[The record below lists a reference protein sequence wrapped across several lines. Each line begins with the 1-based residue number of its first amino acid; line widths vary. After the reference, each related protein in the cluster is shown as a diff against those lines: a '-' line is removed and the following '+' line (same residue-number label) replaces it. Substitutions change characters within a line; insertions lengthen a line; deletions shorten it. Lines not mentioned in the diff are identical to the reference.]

1 MSGYSG
7 YTHTAFG
14 VTLRNTFPADG
25 RCADQFWI
33 LAGLVAL
40 LLVWSPWSAAQQP
53 DELVIPYIVRAPQLD
68 DFNGMR
74 ASPEIA
80 AMMARAEGFV
90 QREPD
95 NGTPASQDTIVYTAY
110 DNRNLYVVFL
120 AHDSEPELIRA
131 NLAPRENV
139 IDDDFVAVLI
149 DTFNDQRNAYGFG
162 STPLGVQVDGR
173 WSEIA
178 KQSNFDTSYEAVWYT
193 DARLTDTGYMVK
205 LTIPLRNLRFPD
217 TDEQVWRVMF
227 ERRIPRLSE
236 QSNWPRYLST
246 VEGRLNQAGILRGV
260 RDVSPGRNIQL
271 IPFAF
276 ARTFDV
282 LDSRAVGG
290 PTFNDSSE
298 ENIGLD
304 AKFVFQDSMVLDAT
318 LNPDFSQVES
328 DEPQVTVNERFE
340 VRFDERR
347 PFFIENADYFNT
359 ESTLVF
365 TRRIV
370 DPNAGLRFT
379 GKQGPWGIGTMVIN
393 DEAPGQRL
401 DADHPLTG
409 EAADIRIMRVF
420 RDISEQSRIG
430 MLYTERQFGDQV
442 NRVSSVD
449 ARFKMNPNWTTELQ
463 LIGTGFEDGI
473 GADRRGRQANARF
486 DRSGRNTTVHAH
498 VIDTTEE
505 FRADLGFLNRNYQ
518 PDSRSTH
525 GFARYVFWPE
535 GRALNSW
542 GGRVFVNDIVD
553 QSGNRL
559 YSQVAP
565 SLQWS
570 WGGETELSL
579 TYEDVTERLRPH
591 DVPGLA
597 RIRDYAQNG
606 WSAEFATQ
614 MFTTV
619 GFSLVLE
626 AGETINL
633 DPAAGH
639 QPEVADSVS
648 AQFELLWRPLDRLRH
663 DFTYLYTKL
672 DDPNGDGRIFTDRI
686 VRSRWNYQFTKELSL
701 RFIAQIEETDPG
713 PLTSLKRDENLNFDL
728 LMRYVINPWSALYAG
743 YNTNSSN
750 FALVDTEMGT
760 EMVRTHDLH
769 RDGQQVFLKFS
780 YLLQP

>member
-1 MSGYSG
+1 MITRKFHLPHSGRRG
-7 YTHTAFG
+7 AAH
-14 VTLRNTFPADG
+14 
-25 RCADQFWI
+25 
-33 LAGLVAL
+33 AL
-40 LLVWSPWSAAQQP
+40 LWLACLGLIWSPWSVAQQV
-53 DELVIPYIVRAPQLD
+53 DELVIPYIDRAPELD
-68 DFNGMR
+68 DFRGMR

-80 AMMARAEGFV
+80 ATMARVEGFV

-95 NGTPASQDTIVYTAY
+95 NGMPSSQNTMVYTAY

-120 AHDSEPELIRA
+120 AFDSEPDLIRA

-139 IDDDFVAVLI
+139 IDDDFVAVMI

-193 DARLTDTGYMVK
+193 DARLTDSGYMVRM
-205 LTIPLRNLRFPD
+205 TIPLRNLRFPD

-236 QSNWPRYLST
+236 QSNWPPYLST

-276 ARTFDV
+276 ARSFDV
-282 LDSRAVGG
+282 LDSRAAGG
-290 PTFNDSSE
+290 PAFNDNSE

-304 AKFVFQDSMVLDAT
+304 AKFVFQDSLVLDAT

-365 TRRIV
+365 TRRIA
-370 DPNAGLRFT
+370 DPDAGLRFT
-379 GKQGPWGIGTMVIN
+379 GKQGPWGIGTLMIN

-401 DADHPLTG
+401 DSDHPLAG
-409 EAADIRIMRVF
+409 EAADIRILRVF
-420 RDISEQSRIG
+420 REISEQSRVG
-430 MLYTERQFGDQV
+430 VLYTEREFGELINQV
-442 NRVSSVD
+442 TSLD
-449 ARFKMNPNWTTELQ
+449 ARFKLNPNWTTELQ
-463 LIGTGFEDGI
+463 AIDTGFEDGSH
-473 GADRRGRQANARF
+473 DHLHGRQFNARL
-486 DRSGRNTTVHAH
+486 DRSGRNFSAHAH
-498 VIDTTEE
+498 VIDTSEE
-505 FRADLGFLNRNYQ
+505 FRADLGFFNRNYQ

-535 GRALNSW
+535 GGLLNSW

-553 QSGNRL
+553 QSGSRL
-559 YSQVAP
+559 YSQVMPA
-565 SLQWS
+565 LEWT
-570 WGGETELSL
+570 WNGETELSL
-579 TYEDVTERLRPH
+579 TYEDVDERLRPQ
-591 DVPGLA
+591 DFPGLM
-597 RIRDYAQNG
+597 RERDYEQKT
-606 WSAEFATQ
+606 WSAEFETQ

-619 GFSLVLE
+619 GFSLELE
-626 AGETINL
+626 MGETINL
-633 DPAAGH
+633 DPLPGTDPELAESSSAG
-639 QPEVADSVS
+639 
-648 AQFELLWRPLDRLRH
+648 FELLWRPLDRLRH

-672 DDPNGDGRIFTDRI
+672 DDPNGAGNIFTDHI
-686 VRSRWNYQFTKELSL
+686 VRSRWNYQFTRELSL
-701 RFIAQIEETDPG
+701 RFIAQHEATDPG

-728 LMRYVINPWSALYAG
+728 LVRYVINPWSALYAG
-743 YNTNSSN
+743 FNTNSSN
-750 FALVDTEMGT
+750 FALVDTETGT
-760 EMVRTHDLH
+760 EMVRTHHLQ
-769 RDGQQVFLKFS
+769 RDGKQLFLKFS

>member
-1 MSGYSG
+1 MTSKDSS
-7 YTHTAFG
+7 
-14 VTLRNTFPADG
+14 PADG
-25 RCADQFWI
+25 WCAGHFWK
-33 LAGLVAL
+33 LAGLVSL
-40 LLVWSPWSAAQQP
+40 LLVWSPWSAAQP
-53 DELVIPYIVRAPQLD
+53 ADELAIPRIGRAPQLD
-68 DFNGMR
+68 DFRGME

-80 AMMARAEGFV
+80 AMMARVEGFV

-95 NGTPASQDTIVYTAY
+95 NGEPATHDTTVYMAY
-110 DNRNLYVVFL
+110 DDRNLYTVFL
-120 AHDSEPELIRA
+120 AFDSEPDLVRA

-139 IDDDFVAVLI
+139 IDDDFVAVMI

-193 DARLTDTGYMVK
+193 DARLTDSGYMVK
-205 LTIPLRNLRFPD
+205 MTIPLRNLRFPD
-217 TDEQVWRVMF
+217 TGEQVWRVMF

-236 QSNWPRYLST
+236 QSNWPQYLST

-282 LDSRAVGG
+282 LDSRAAGG
-290 PTFNDSSE
+290 PAFNENSE

-304 AKFVFQDSMVLDAT
+304 AKFVFQDSLVLDAT

-370 DPNAGLRFT
+370 DPDAGLRFT
-379 GKQGPWGIGTMVIN
+379 GKQGPWGIGAMVIN

-401 DADHPLTG
+401 DAGHPLAG
-409 EAADIRIMRVF
+409 EAADIRIMRLF
-420 RDISEQSRIG
+420 RDISEQSRVG
-430 MLYTERQFGDQV
+430 MLYTERQFGDHV

-449 ARFKMNPNWTTELQ
+449 ARLKLNPNWTTELQ
-463 LIGTGFEDGI
+463 LIGTGFEDGA
-473 GADRRGRQANARF
+473 GADRTGRQANARF
-486 DRSGRNTTVHAH
+486 DRSGRHTTVHAH

-505 FRADLGFLNRNYQ
+505 FRADLGFFNRNYQ

-525 GFARYVFWPE
+525 GFLRYAFWPE
-535 GRALNSW
+535 DRALNSLS
-542 GGRVFVNDIVD
+542 GRVFVNDIVD
-553 QSGNRL
+553 QSGSRL

-565 SLQWS
+565 ALEWS
-570 WGGETELSL
+570 WDAETELSL
-579 TYEDVTERLRPH
+579 VYEDLWERLRPD
-591 DVPGLA
+591 DVPGLT
-597 RIRDYAQNG
+597 RVRDYAQSR
-606 WSAEFATQ
+606 WSAAFETQ
-614 MFTTV
+614 MFTKV
-619 GFSLVLE
+619 GFSLELE

-633 DPAAGH
+633 DPAAGF
-639 QPEVADSVS
+639 QPELADSVS

-672 DDPNGDGRIFTDRI
+672 DDPDGGGRIFTDQI

-701 RFIAQIEETDPG
+701 RFIMQFEETDPG

-728 LMRYVINPWSALYAG
+728 LARYVINPWSALYAG

-760 EMVRTHDLH
+760 EMVRTRGLH
-769 RDGQQVFLKFS
+769 RDGEQVFLKFS

>member
-1 MSGYSG
+1 MFLRGYSL
-7 YTHTAFG
+7 
-14 VTLRNTFPADG
+14 LRRRRQNWVS
-25 RCADQFWI
+25 RRLWI
-33 LAGLVAL
+33 VLAGFC
-40 LLVWSPWSAAQQP
+40 WSPWTVAQQT
-53 DELVIPYIVRAPQLD
+53 DELVIPYIERAPQLD
-68 DFNGMR
+68 DFRGMR

-80 AMMARAEGFV
+80 AMMARVEGFV

-95 NGTPASQDTIVYTAY
+95 NGMPASQDTTVYSAY
-110 DNRNLYVVFL
+110 DDRNLYVVFL
-120 AHDSEPELIRA
+120 AFDSEPALIRA

-139 IDDDFVAVLI
+139 IDDDFVAILV
-149 DTFNDQRNAYGFG
+149 DTFNDQRTAYGFG

-193 DARLTDTGYMVK
+193 DARLTDSGYMVK
-205 LTIPLRNLRFPD
+205 MTIPLRNLRFPD
-217 TDEQVWRVMF
+217 TGEQVWRVMF

-276 ARTFDV
+276 ARAFDV
-282 LDSRAVGG
+282 LDSRAAGG
-290 PTFNDSSE
+290 PAFNDSSE

-304 AKFVFQDSMVLDAT
+304 AKFVFQDSLVLDAT

-401 DADHPLTG
+401 DADHPLAG
-409 EAADIRIMRVF
+409 EAADVRIMRVF

-442 NRVSSVD
+442 NQVSSVD
-449 ARFKMNPNWTTELQ
+449 ARFKLNPNWTTELQ

-505 FRADLGFLNRNYQ
+505 FRADLGFFNRNYQ

-525 GFARYVFWPE
+525 GFVRYAFWPE

-553 QSGNRL
+553 QSGSRL

-565 SLQWS
+565 ALQWS
-570 WGGETELSL
+570 WDGETELSL

-591 DVPGLA
+591 DVPGLT
-597 RIRDYAQNG
+597 RVRDYAQNL
-606 WSAEFATQ
+606 WTAEFETQ

-619 GFSLVLE
+619 GFSVELGL
-626 AGETINL
+626 GQTINL
-633 DPAAGH
+633 APLSGH
-639 QPEVADSVS
+639 EPELADTVN

-663 DFTYLYTKL
+663 DFTYLYTQL
-672 DDPNGDGRIFTDRI
+672 DDPGGAGRIFIDHI

-701 RFIAQIEETDPG
+701 RFIAQHEETDPG
-713 PLTSLKRDENLNFDL
+713 PFTSLKRDENLNFDL
-728 LMRYVINPWSALYAG
+728 LVRYVINPWSALYAG

-760 EMVRTHDLH
+760 EMVRTHHLD
-769 RDGQQVFLKFS
+769 RDGEQVFLKFS

>member
-1 MSGYSG
+1 M
-7 YTHTAFG
+7 
-14 VTLRNTFPADG
+14 VLRGSSLLHRWRPNSVA
-25 RCADQFWI
+25 RWLWVV
-33 LAGLVAL
+33 LAGLC
-40 LLVWSPWSAAQQP
+40 WSPWSVAQQAE
-53 DELVIPYIVRAPQLD
+53 ELVIPYIERAPQLD
-68 DFNGMR
+68 DFLGMR

-80 AMMARAEGFV
+80 AMMARVEGFV

-95 NGTPASQDTIVYTAY
+95 NGMPSRQDTTVYTAY

-120 AHDSEPELIRA
+120 AFDSEPELIRA

-139 IDDDFVAVLI
+139 IDDDFVAILI

-162 STPLGVQVDGR
+162 ATPLGVQVDGR

-193 DARLTDTGYMVK
+193 DARLTDSGYMVK
-205 LTIPLRNLRFPD
+205 MTIPLRNLRFPD
-217 TDEQVWRVMF
+217 NDEQVWRVMF

-236 QSNWPRYLST
+236 LSNWPRYLST

-282 LDSRAVGG
+282 LDSRAAGG
-290 PTFNDSSE
+290 PAFNDSSE

-304 AKFVFQDSMVLDAT
+304 AKFVFQDSLVLDAT

-370 DPNAGLRFT
+370 DPDAGLRFT
-379 GKQGPWGIGTMVIN
+379 GKQGPWGIGALMIN

-401 DADHPLTG
+401 DADHPLAG

-420 RDISEQSRIG
+420 RDISEQSRVG
-430 MLYTERQFGDQV
+430 LLYTERQFGDRV
-442 NRVSSVD
+442 NQVSSVD
-449 ARFKMNPNWTTELQ
+449 ARFKLNPNWTTELQ

-473 GADRRGRQANARF
+473 GADRRGRQGNVRF

-505 FRADLGFLNRNYQ
+505 FRADLGFLSRNYQ

-525 GFARYVFWPE
+525 GFVRYAFWPE
-535 GRALNSW
+535 GRVLNSLA
-542 GGRVFVNDIVD
+542 GRVFVNDIVD
-553 QSGNRL
+553 QSGSRL

-565 SLQWS
+565 SLEWS
-570 WGGETELSL
+570 WDGETELSL
-579 TYEDVTERLRPH
+579 TYEDVTERLRPR
-591 DVPGLA
+591 DVSGLM
-597 RIRDYAQNG
+597 RVRDYAQSR
-606 WSAEFATQ
+606 WTAEFETQ

-619 GFSLVLE
+619 GFSLELE
-626 AGETINL
+626 LGQTINL
-633 DPAAGH
+633 APLPGH
-639 QPEVADSVS
+639 EPELADSVS

-672 DDPNGDGRIFTDRI
+672 DDPNGGGRVFTDQI

-701 RFIAQIEETDPG
+701 RFITQLEETDPG
-713 PLTSLKRDENLNFDL
+713 SLTSLKRDENLNFDL
-728 LMRYVINPWSALYAG
+728 LVRYVINPWSALYAG

-760 EMVRTHDLH
+760 ELVRTHELY
-769 RDGQQVFLKFS
+769 RDGEQVFLKFS

>member
-1 MSGYSG
+1 MITRKFHLSRNGRP
-7 YTHTAFG
+7 G
-14 VTLRNTFPADG
+14 VVHA
-25 RCADQFWI
+25 WSW
-33 LAGLVAL
+33 LACLAL
-40 LLVWSPWSAAQQP
+40 MWSPLSVAQQV
-53 DELVIPYIVRAPQLD
+53 DELVIPYIERAPELD
-68 DFNGMR
+68 DFRGMA

-80 AMMARAEGFV
+80 ATMARVEGFV

-95 NGTPASQDTIVYTAY
+95 NGMPSRQDTTVYTAY

-120 AHDSEPELIRA
+120 AFDSEPELIRA

-139 IDDDFVAVLI
+139 IDDDFVAVMI

-193 DARLTDTGYMVK
+193 DAQLTDSGYMVRM
-205 LTIPLRNLRFPD
+205 TIPLRNLRFPD

-236 QSNWPRYLST
+236 QSNWPPYLST
-246 VEGRLNQAGILRGV
+246 VEGRLNQAGMLRGV

-276 ARTFDV
+276 ARSFDV
-282 LDSRAVGG
+282 LDSRAAGG
-290 PTFNDSSE
+290 PAFNENSE

-304 AKFVFQDSMVLDAT
+304 AKFVFQDSLVLDAT

-365 TRRIV
+365 TRRIA
-370 DPNAGLRFT
+370 DPDAGLRFT
-379 GKQGPWGIGTMVIN
+379 GKQGAWGIGTLMIN

-401 DADHPLTG
+401 DPSHSLAG
-409 EAADIRIMRVF
+409 EAADIRILRVF
-420 RDISEQSRIG
+420 REISEQSRVG
-430 MLYTERQFGDQV
+430 VLYTEREFGEQINQV
-442 NRVSSVD
+442 ASLD
-449 ARFKMNPNWTTELQ
+449 ARFKLNPNWTTELQ
-463 LIGTGFEDGI
+463 AIDTGFEDGSH
-473 GADRRGRQANARF
+473 DHRHGRQLNARF
-486 DRSGRNTTVHAH
+486 DRSGRNFSAHAH
-498 VIDTTEE
+498 VIDTSEE
-505 FRADLGFLNRNYQ
+505 FRADLGFFNRNYQ

-535 GRALNSW
+535 GGFLNSW

-553 QSGNRL
+553 QTGSRL
-559 YSQVAP
+559 YSQVMPA
-565 SLQWS
+565 LEWT
-570 WGGETELSL
+570 WNGETELSL
-579 TYEDVTERLRPH
+579 TYEDVDERLRPQ
-591 DVPGLA
+591 DFPGLL
-597 RIRDYAQNG
+597 RERDYEQKT
-606 WSAEFATQ
+606 WSAEFETQ

-619 GFSLVLE
+619 GFSLELE
-626 AGETINL
+626 MGETINL
-633 DPAAGH
+633 APLPGTEPALAESSSAG
-639 QPEVADSVS
+639 
-648 AQFELLWRPLDRLRH
+648 FELLWRPLDRLRH

-672 DDPNGDGRIFTDRI
+672 DDPNGAGNIFTDHI
-686 VRSRWNYQFTKELSL
+686 VRSRWNYQFTRELSL
-701 RFIAQIEETDPG
+701 RFIAQHEATDPG
-713 PLTSLKRDENLNFDL
+713 PLTSLKRDENMNFDL
-728 LMRYVINPWSALYAG
+728 LVRYVINPWSALYAG
-743 YNTNSSN
+743 FNTNSSN
-750 FALVDTEMGT
+750 FALVDTETGT
-760 EMVRTHDLH
+760 EMVRTHHLR
-769 RDGQQVFLKFS
+769 RDGKQLFLKFS

>member
-1 MSGYSG
+1 MITWNSFSPHSGRPD
-7 YTHTAFG
+7 A
-14 VTLRNTFPADG
+14 VRAWL
-25 RCADQFWI
+25 W
-33 LAGLVAL
+33 LAL
-40 LLVWSPWSAAQQP
+40 LGSCWSPLSVAQQA
-53 DELVIPYIVRAPQLD
+53 DELVIPYIDRAPELD
-68 DFNGMR
+68 DFRGTT

-80 AMMARAEGFV
+80 ALMARAEGFV

-95 NGTPASQDTIVYTAY
+95 NGMPASQDTTIYTAY

-120 AHDSEPELIRA
+120 ALDSEPELIRA

-193 DARLTDTGYMVK
+193 DARLTETGYMVRM
-205 LTIPLRNLRFPD
+205 TIPLRNLRFPD
-217 TDEQVWRVMF
+217 TGEQVWRVMF

-236 QSNWPRYLST
+236 QSSWPPYLST

-276 ARTFDV
+276 ARSFDV
-282 LDSRAVGG
+282 LDSRATGG
-290 PTFNDSSE
+290 PAFNDNSE

-304 AKFVFQDSMVLDAT
+304 AKFVFQDSLVLDAT

-365 TRRIV
+365 TRRIA
-370 DPNAGLRFT
+370 DPDAGLRFT
-379 GKQGPWGIGTMVIN
+379 GKQGAWGFGTLMI
-393 DEAPGQRL
+393 DDQAPGQRL
-401 DADHPLTG
+401 DTGHSLAG
-409 EAADIRIMRVF
+409 EAADIRILRVF
-420 RDISEQSRIG
+420 REISEQSRVG
-430 MLYTERQFGDQV
+430 MLYTEREFGDQINQV
-442 NRVSSVD
+442 ASLD
-449 ARFKMNPNWTTELQ
+449 ARFKLNPNWTTELQ
-463 LIGTGFEDGI
+463 AIDTGFEDGI
-473 GADRRGRQANARF
+473 HADRQGRQLNARF
-486 DRSGRNTTVHAH
+486 DRSGRHVSAHAH
-498 VIDTTEE
+498 VIDTSED
-505 FRADLGFLNRNYQ
+505 FRADLGFFNRNYQ

-535 GRALNSW
+535 GGALNSW

-553 QSGNRL
+553 QSGSRL
-559 YSQVAP
+559 YSQVMP
-565 SLQWS
+565 SLEWT
-570 WGGETELSL
+570 WNGETELSL
-579 TYEDVTERLRPH
+579 TYEDVQEWLRPQ
-591 DVPGLA
+591 DFPGLM
-597 RIRDYAQNG
+597 RERDYGQKA
-606 WSAEFATQ
+606 WSAEFETQ
-614 MFTTV
+614 MFSTV
-619 GFSLVLE
+619 GFGLE
-626 AGETINL
+626 LEMGETINL
-633 DPAAGH
+633 APQPGYEPELAESLSAG
-639 QPEVADSVS
+639 
-648 AQFELLWRPLDRLRH
+648 FELLWRPLDRLRH

-672 DDPNGDGRIFTDRI
+672 DDPNGAGNIFTDHI
-686 VRSRWNYQFTKELSL
+686 VRSRWNYQFTRELSL
-701 RFIAQIEETDPG
+701 RFIAQHEATDPG

-728 LMRYVINPWSALYAG
+728 LVRYVINPWSALYAG
-743 YNTNSSN
+743 FNTNSSN
-750 FALVDTEMGT
+750 FALVDTETGT
-760 EMVRTHDLH
+760 EMVRTHHLQ
-769 RDGQQVFLKFS
+769 RDGKQLFLKFS

>member
-1 MSGYSG
+1 MGETRQPSVMITRKFHLPRSGRPG
-7 YTHTAFG
+7 AAHAW
-14 VTLRNTFPADG
+14 L
-25 RCADQFWI
+25 W
-33 LAGLVAL
+33 LACPGLI
-40 LLVWSPWSAAQQP
+40 WTPWSVAQQA
-53 DELVIPYIVRAPQLD
+53 DELVIPYIEQAPELD
-68 DFNGMR
+68 DFRGMR

-80 AMMARAEGFV
+80 ATMARVEGFV

-95 NGTPASQDTIVYTAY
+95 NGMPSRQDTTVYTAY

-120 AHDSEPELIRA
+120 AFDDEPELIRA

-193 DARLTDTGYMVK
+193 DAQLTDSGYMVRM
-205 LTIPLRNLRFPD
+205 TIPLRNLRFPD

-236 QSNWPRYLST
+236 QSNWPPYLST
-246 VEGRLNQAGILRGV
+246 VEGRLNQAGMLRGV

-276 ARTFDV
+276 ARSFDV
-282 LDSRAVGG
+282 LDSRAAGG
-290 PTFNDSSE
+290 PAFNENSE

-304 AKFVFQDSMVLDAT
+304 AKFVFQDSLVLDAT

-365 TRRIV
+365 TRRIA
-370 DPNAGLRFT
+370 DPDAGLRFT
-379 GKQGPWGIGTMVIN
+379 GKQGAWGIGTLMIN

-401 DADHPLTG
+401 DPDHALAG
-409 EAADIRIMRVF
+409 EAADIRILRVF
-420 RDISEQSRIG
+420 REISEQSRVGI
-430 MLYTERQFGDQV
+430 LYTEREFGEQINQV
-442 NRVSSVD
+442 ASLD
-449 ARFKMNPNWTTELQ
+449 ARFKLNPNWTTELQ
-463 LIGTGFEDGI
+463 AIDTGFEDGI
-473 GADRRGRQANARF
+473 HAHRQGRQLNARF
-486 DRSGRNTTVHAH
+486 DRSGRNFSAHAH
-498 VIDTTEE
+498 VIDTSEE
-505 FRADLGFLNRNYQ
+505 FRADLGFFNRNYQ

-525 GFARYVFWPE
+525 GFARYVFWPDR
-535 GRALNSW
+535 GALNSW

-553 QSGNRL
+553 QSGSRL
-559 YSQVAP
+559 YSQVMPA
-565 SLQWS
+565 LEWT
-570 WGGETELSL
+570 WNGETELSL
-579 TYEDVTERLRPH
+579 TYEDVDERLRPQ
-591 DVPGLA
+591 DFPGLM
-597 RIRDYAQNG
+597 RERDYEQKT
-606 WSAEFATQ
+606 WSAEFETQ

-619 GFSLVLE
+619 GFSLELE
-626 AGETINL
+626 MGETINL
-633 DPAAGH
+633 APLPETEPALAESSSAG
-639 QPEVADSVS
+639 
-648 AQFELLWRPLDRLRH
+648 FELLWRPLDRLRH

-672 DDPNGDGRIFTDRI
+672 DDPHGAGNIFTDHI
-686 VRSRWNYQFTKELSL
+686 VRSRWNYQFTRELSL
-701 RFIAQIEETDPG
+701 RFIAQHEATDPG

-728 LMRYVINPWSALYAG
+728 LVRYVINPWSALYAG
-743 YNTNSSN
+743 FNTNSSN

-760 EMVRTHDLH
+760 QMVRTHHLQ
-769 RDGQQVFLKFS
+769 RDGKQLFLKFS

>member
-1 MSGYSG
+1 MGETERPSVMITRKFHLSRNGRP
-7 YTHTAFG
+7 G
-14 VTLRNTFPADG
+14 VVHA
-25 RCADQFWI
+25 WSW
-33 LAGLVAL
+33 LACLAL
-40 LLVWSPWSAAQQP
+40 IWSPLSVAQQV
-53 DELVIPYIVRAPQLD
+53 DELVIPYIEQAPELD
-68 DFNGMR
+68 DFRGMR

-80 AMMARAEGFV
+80 ATMARVEGFV

-95 NGTPASQDTIVYTAY
+95 NGMPSGQETTVYTAY

-120 AHDSEPELIRA
+120 AFDDEPELIRA

-139 IDDDFVAVLI
+139 IDDDFVAVMI

-193 DARLTDTGYMVK
+193 DARLTDSGYMVRM
-205 LTIPLRNLRFPD
+205 TIPLRNLRFPD

-236 QSNWPRYLST
+236 QSNWPPYLST
-246 VEGRLNQAGILRGV
+246 VEGRLNQAGIMRGV

-276 ARTFDV
+276 ARSFDV
-282 LDSRAVGG
+282 LDSRAAGG
-290 PTFNDSSE
+290 PAFNENSE

-304 AKFVFQDSMVLDAT
+304 AKFVFQDSLVLDAT

-365 TRRIV
+365 TRRIA
-370 DPNAGLRFT
+370 DPDAGLRFT
-379 GKQGPWGIGTMVIN
+379 GKQGAWGIGTLMIN

-401 DADHPLTG
+401 GPDDPLAG
-409 EAADIRIMRVF
+409 EAADIRILRVF
-420 RDISEQSRIG
+420 REISEQSRVG
-430 MLYTERQFGDQV
+430 VLYTEREFGEQTNQV
-442 NRVSSVD
+442 TSLD
-449 ARFKMNPNWTTELQ
+449 ARFKLNPNWTTELQ
-463 LIGTGFEDGI
+463 AIDTGFEDGSH
-473 GADRRGRQANARF
+473 DHRHGRQLNARF
-486 DRSGRNTTVHAH
+486 DRSGRNFSAHAH
-498 VIDTTEE
+498 VIDTSEE
-505 FRADLGFLNRNYQ
+505 FRADLGFLGRNYQ

-535 GRALNSW
+535 GRFLNSW

-553 QSGNRL
+553 QTGSRL
-559 YSQVAP
+559 YSQVMPA
-565 SLQWS
+565 LEWT
-570 WGGETELSL
+570 WNGETELSL
-579 TYEDVTERLRPH
+579 TYEDVDERLRPH
-591 DVPGLA
+591 DFPGLT
-597 RIRDYAQNG
+597 RERDYEQKV
-606 WSAEFATQ
+606 WSAEFETQ
-614 MFTTV
+614 MFATV
-619 GFSLVLE
+619 GFSLELE
-626 AGETINL
+626 MGETINL
-633 DPAAGH
+633 DPLPGTDPELAELSSAG
-639 QPEVADSVS
+639 
-648 AQFELLWRPLDRLRH
+648 FELLWRPLDRLRH

-672 DDPNGDGRIFTDRI
+672 DDPNGAGNIFTDHI
-686 VRSRWNYQFTKELSL
+686 VRSRWNYQFTRELSL
-701 RFIAQIEETDPG
+701 RFIAQHEATDPG

-728 LMRYVINPWSALYAG
+728 LARYVINPWSALYAG
-743 YNTNSSN
+743 FNTNSSN

-760 EMVRTHDLH
+760 EMVRTHHLQ
-769 RDGQQVFLKFS
+769 RDGKQLFLKFS